1 MCSSDLA
8 RIVAAGL
15 KWAPIRA
22 MPLNLLVW
30 NAAMRSTSTREG
42 LARPWSHL
50 EPLVSRLEMELMLG
64 GTVYIASGVVK

>member
-1 MCSSDLA
+1 
-8 RIVAAGL
+8 
-15 KWAPIRA
+15 

-30 NAAMRSTSTREG
+30 NAAMRSTSTLEG

-50 EPLVSRLEMELMLG
+50 EPLVSQLKLEQMLG